1 MPDRARLL
9 LFDID
14 GTLLSCGPQVRGLFK
29 DALAEVYGTAGD
41 CDSYHFHGRT
51 DSRIVLDLLS
61 GAGWEDAEIRARLP
75 RFQKLYLAALEQ
87 GLKRD
92 GMRLLP
98 GVEELLG
105 RLAERRDLTVGLL
118 TGNWEPGARTKLSRF
133 GLNRFFPFGA
143 FGSDATDRDDLPPVA
158 LERAARHAG
167 RAFRPEE
174 TLIIGDSIYD
184 VGCGHAHGIPV
195 LAVATGRT
203 SAEELEAA
211 GAEWV
216 VPDLTYAAFGAAPG
230 AAPLPFSIG

>member
-1 MPDRARLL
+1 MPQTPRLL

-14 GTLLSCGPQVRGLFK
+14 GTLLSCGPQVRGLFTE
-29 DALAEVYGTAGD
+29 ALLEVYGTAGR
-41 CDSYHFHGRT
+41 CDSYPFHGRT
-51 DSRIVLDLLS
+51 DPRIVIDLLT
-61 GAGWEDAEIRARLP
+61 GAGLQEAEIRARMP
-75 RFQKLYLAALEQ
+75 RFQQLYLAALEQ
-87 GLKRD
+87 GLARD

-98 GVEELLG
+98 GVEELLE

-167 RAFRPEE
+167 RAFRPDE
-174 TLIIGDSIYD
+174 TLIIGDSVHD

-203 SAEELEAA
+203 SAEELAAA

-216 VPDLTYAAFGAAPG
+216 VPDLTYAAFGVTPG
-230 AAPLPFSIG
+230 AAPLPFSTG